1 MNDTTVA
8 ARHEQLVAINHEP
21 GKREELEVKYG
32 QVWDPSQMA
41 ADFEVTSFVAP
52 YALVRRKSDGATGS
66 LEFQNYP
73 RFYFNFIAHD

>member
-1 MNDTTVA
+1 MAKTVSI
-8 ARHEQLVAINHEP
+8 RRQRRVEINSKP
-21 GKREELEVKYG
+21 GTREALETRFG

-41 ADFEVTSFVAP
+41 AEFEATSFLAP
-52 YALVRRKSDGATGS
+52 YALVRRKSDGATGG